1 MASPVGT
8 NAVTGGS
15 RLMVVCVRWAACDI
29 PQVATPGS
37 CEVGAH
43 RAAHVDVDGGCNG
56 NMPDH
61 EKTLLR
67 RL

>member
-1 MASPVGT
+1 
-8 NAVTGGS
+8 
-15 RLMVVCVRWAACDI
+15 MVVCVRWAACDI

-43 RAAHVDVDGGCNG
+43 RAAHVDVDRGCNG